1 LSDESLFNNIKE
13 RISQAN
19 TLAVTLGSQ
28 IIGKVARH
36 MPSKVTPDDFM
47 INVSVDPVTYYKL
60 PFLGRVGIFL
70 GAVDI
75 KTLYFVLLRIVG
87 YERTDATS
95 LFIGDSNV
103 LSASSTNEDEPGSLI
118 TNVVVKC
125 EPLTRMDVLSG
136 GELEVADL
144 VLEPQSPVFLPNPSV
159 IEKALD
165 TRRGGLYLGY
175 LDNAYTKVKVGISPE
190 DLNFHVSVLGTTGAG
205 KTSFIKDVIASL
217 YLSENESKIF
227 VLDATGDYYNVFL
240 PPNLNDPAVQKGRSD
255 FSNLYESGINGLR
268 ADIVFPVT
276 SFWRKKNKAKTLN
289 DVTLSYF
296 NAFVKPVVDFMSSKG
311 LSVETDVKDNRIMI
325 KTDYWKSDAFIHPF
339 YFRFP
344 EIKRIF
350 NRLNPYFTE
359 QASQFLRQFIFSRK
373 EIRSLEE
380 LIKSLDDEEF
390 ERNSVHKSTRDNIRR
405 GLYTM
410 RDTGLFDVP
419 VEKDRFRDS
428 LEGDQRLVIFDLYN
442 SEIEE
447 FSQKILAYF
456 FLDRIFDFRERQMR
470 SGIVKGRFV
479 IVVDEA
485 HRFFP
490 SGKGGE
496 EDAYYVRK
504 VAGKIATMMRL
515 GRRRKLGFIFAT
527 HNPLDLSDIVVQ
539 LSNTKVL
546 FRIKQEVG
554 ENMGLSRSEAKVL
567 SWEKNGVAYILS
579 PWFREGKIKL
589 KVPVPPPLGH
599 YDISRMS

>member
-36 MPSKVTPDDFM
+36 MPSRVTPDDFM

-268 ADIVFPVT
+268 ADIVFPVS
-276 SFWRKKNKAKTLN
+276 SFWRRKNKAKTVN

-311 LSVETDVKDNRIMI
+311 LSVETDVKDNRITI

-380 LIKSLDDEEF
+380 LIESLDDEEF
-390 ERNSVHKSTRDNIRR
+390 ERNSIHKSTRDNIRR

-515 GRRRKLGFIFAT
+515 GRRRKLGFMFAT

-599 YDISRMS
+599 YDVSRMS

>member
-1 LSDESLFNNIKE
+1 MNDESLFNDIKE

-28 IIGKVARH
+28 VIGKVARH
-36 MPSKVTPDDFM
+36 MPSKVTPEDVTV
-47 INVSVDPVTYYKL
+47 NVSVDPVTYYKL
-60 PFLGRVGIFL
+60 SFLGRVGLFL

-95 LFIGDSNV
+95 LFVGDSNV

-118 TNVVVKC
+118 TNVIIKC
-125 EPLTRMDVLSG
+125 EPLTRMDVLSE

-144 VLEPQSPVFLPNPSV
+144 VLEPQSPVFLPHSDV

-165 TRRGGLYLGY
+165 TKRGKLYLGY

-205 KTSFIKDVIASL
+205 KTSFIKDVIGGL
-217 YLSENESKIF
+217 YLTEADSKTF

-240 PPNLNDPAVQKGRSD
+240 PPNMRDVAVSRGMSE
-255 FSNLYESGINGLR
+255 FSSLYGSSIRDLKV
-268 ADIVFPVT
+268 DILFPLT
-276 SFWRKKNKAKTLN
+276 WKWRRKNQVKTIEN
-289 DVTLSYF
+289 ITNSYF
-296 NAFVKPVVDFMSSKG
+296 NTYVKPLVDFIRSRGIS
-311 LSVETDVKDNRIMI
+311 LETSVNGNEIMM
-325 KTDYWKSDAFIHPF
+325 KTDYWEASAFIHPF
-339 YFRFP
+339 FFRFS
-344 EIKRIF
+344 EIRGLLH
-350 NRLNPYFTE
+350 RLNPYFTE
-359 QASQFLRQFIFSRK
+359 QASQFLRQYISTHK
-373 EIRSLEE
+373 DIKTLEQ
-380 LIKSLDDEEF
+380 LLNTLSDDEF
-390 ERNSVHKSTRDNIRR
+390 EDYSVHKSTRDNIRR
-405 GLYTM
+405 GLYIL

-419 VEKDRFRDS
+419 AEKDKFKDF
-428 LEGDQRLVIFDLYN
+428 LEGSQRLVIIDLYN

-456 FLDRIFDFRERQMR
+456 FLDRIFDHREKQMR
-470 SGIVKGRFV
+470 SGATKGRFLIV
-479 IVVDEA
+479 IDEA

-490 SGKGGE
+490 SGKGG
-496 EDAYYVRK
+496 DDDTYYVRK

-515 GRRRKLGFIFAT
+515 GRRRKLGFMFAT
-527 HNPLDLSDIVVQ
+527 HNPMDLSDIVIQ
-539 LSNTKVL
+539 LSNTKVV

-554 ENMGLSRSEAKVL
+554 EEMGLSRSEAKAL
-567 SWEKNGVAYILS
+567 SWERNGVAYILS
-579 PWFREGKIKL
+579 PWFREGKVKL

-599 YDISRMS
+599 YDISRT

>member
-1 LSDESLFNNIKE
+1 MSDESLFNNIKE

-36 MPSKVTPDDFM
+36 MPSRVTPDDFM

-268 ADIVFPVT
+268 ADIVFPVS
-276 SFWRKKNKAKTLN
+276 SFWRRKNKAKTVN

-311 LSVETDVKDNRIMI
+311 LSVETDVKDNRITI

-380 LIKSLDDEEF
+380 LIESLDDEEF
-390 ERNSVHKSTRDNIRR
+390 ERNSIHKSTRDNIRR

-515 GRRRKLGFIFAT
+515 GRRRKLGFMFAT

-599 YDISRMS
+599 YDVSRMS

>member
-36 MPSKVTPDDFM
+36 MPSRVTPDDFM

-276 SFWRKKNKAKTLN
+276 SFWRRKKKAKTVN

-428 LEGDQRLVIFDLYN
+428 LERDQRLVIFDLYN

-496 EDAYYVRK
+496 EDVYYVRK

-599 YDISRMS
+599 YDVSRMS

>member
-1 LSDESLFNNIKE
+1 MSDESLFNNIKE

-36 MPSKVTPDDFM
+36 MPSRVTPDDFM

-70 GAVDI
+70 GAIDI

-255 FSNLYESGINGLR
+255 FSNLYESGINGLT

-276 SFWRKKNKAKTLN
+276 SFWRRKNKAKTVN

-339 YFRFP
+339 YFKFP

-359 QASQFLRQFIFSRK
+359 QASQFLRQFILSRK

-380 LIKSLDDEEF
+380 LIESLDDEEF

-479 IVVDEA
+479 IVIDEA

-579 PWFREGKIKL
+579 PWFREGKIRL

>member
-1 LSDESLFNNIKE
+1 
-13 RISQAN
+13 
-19 TLAVTLGSQ
+19 
-28 IIGKVARH
+28 
-36 MPSKVTPDDFM
+36 
-47 INVSVDPVTYYKL
+47 
-60 PFLGRVGIFL
+60 
-70 GAVDI
+70 
-75 KTLYFVLLRIVG
+75 
-87 YERTDATS
+87 
-95 LFIGDSNV
+95 
-103 LSASSTNEDEPGSLI
+103 
-118 TNVVVKC
+118 
-125 EPLTRMDVLSG
+125 MDVLSG
-136 GELEVADL
+136 SELEVADL

-255 FSNLYESGINGLR
+255 FFNLYESGINGLR

-276 SFWRKKNKAKTLN
+276 SFWRRKNKAKTVN

-296 NAFVKPVVDFMSSKG
+296 NAFVKPVVNFMSSKG

-339 YFRFP
+339 YFKFP
-344 EIKRIF
+344 EIKRVF

-479 IVVDEA
+479 IVIDEA

>member
-36 MPSKVTPDDFM
+36 MPSRVTPDDFM

-276 SFWRKKNKAKTLN
+276 SFWRRKNKAKTVN

-311 LSVETDVKDNRIMI
+311 LSVETDVKDNRITI

-380 LIKSLDDEEF
+380 LIESLDDEEF
-390 ERNSVHKSTRDNIRR
+390 ERNSIHKSTRDNIRR

-599 YDISRMS
+599 YDVSRMS

>member
-1 LSDESLFNNIKE
+1 MSDESLFNNIKE

-36 MPSKVTPDDFM
+36 MPSRVTPDDFI

-136 GELEVADL
+136 SELEVADL

-255 FSNLYESGINGLR
+255 FFNLYESGINGLR

-276 SFWRKKNKAKTLN
+276 SFWRRKNKAKTVN

-296 NAFVKPVVDFMSSKG
+296 NAFVKPVVNFMSSKG

-339 YFRFP
+339 YFKFP
-344 EIKRIF
+344 EIKRVF

-390 ERNSVHKSTRDNIRR
+390 ERKSVHKSTRDNIRR

-479 IVVDEA
+479 IVIDEA

>member
-36 MPSKVTPDDFM
+36 MPSRVTPDDFM

-276 SFWRKKNKAKTLN
+276 SFWRRKNKAKTVN

-311 LSVETDVKDNRIMI
+311 LSVETDVKDNRITI

-380 LIKSLDDEEF
+380 LIESLDDEEF
-390 ERNSVHKSTRDNIRR
+390 ERNSIHKSTRDNIRR